1 MNEMLQETII
11 QLLGIIIGGALSV
24 ASSYCALFVARATKK
39 IKIEIEKLD
48 DEKQVEILKNTMDK
62 VDILLTTNIIALEET
77 VKKDMLASIEDG
89 SIEKSE
95 LKNLAINVR
104 DNVLKQL
111 GNNSLEILNESL
123 GDVNGYL
130 EAKIEEIL
138 KNIKNK

>member
-1 MNEMLQETII
+1 MNDLLHDTII

-24 ASSYCALFVARATKK
+24 ASTYCALFVARATKK

-48 DEKQVEILKNTMDK
+48 DEKQVEILNNTLDK
-62 VDILLTTNIIALEET
+62 VDSLLRTNIIALEET

-89 SIEKSE
+89 SIEKEE
-95 LKNLAINVR
+95 LKSLAINVR

-111 GNNSLEILNESL
+111 GDNSLGILNDSL

-130 EAKIEEIL
+130 EAKIEEVL
-138 KNIKNK
+138 KNIKNQ

>member
-1 MNEMLQETII
+1 MNDLLHDTII

-48 DEKQVEILKNTMDK
+48 DEKQVEILKNTLDK
-62 VDILLTTNIIALEET
+62 VDSLLKTNIIALEET

-89 SIEKSE
+89 SIEKEE
-95 LKNLAINVR
+95 LKSLAINVR

-111 GNNSLEILNESL
+111 GDNSLGILNDSL

-130 EAKIEEIL
+130 EAKIEEVL
-138 KNIKNK
+138 KNIKNQ

>member
-1 MNEMLQETII
+1 MLQETII

-24 ASSYCALFVARATKK
+24 ASAYCALFVARATKK

-77 VKKDMLASIEDG
+77 VKKDILASIEDG

-95 LKNLAINVR
+95 LKNLATNVR

-111 GNNSLEILNESL
+111 GDNSLKILNESL